1 MNQRM
6 RQWVAAAALIT
17 ATAGGAAGDSVRD
30 HGAAGD
36 GVADDAAA
44 IQRAVDAEGGPV
56 VLPAGVYRLSET
68 VTVDLDRPGFT
79 SIVGGGVA
87 RVVMDGPGPA
97 FRFVGTHDG
106 TADPGSVDPRVWD
119 RQRAPTIAGL
129 EIVGDHPDADGVEAR
144 GTMML
149 TVDRLIIRKTRH
161 AIHLVERNRNV
172 IVSDSHLYENRGCGV
187 FYDHVDLHQSN
198 IVGCH
203 ISYNDGGGVVSIGGN
218 VRNVHI
224 GTSDLESNQSTDGP
238 PTANVLIDCTGSTYG
253 TAEVAIT
260 GCTIQHNNP
269 SPGSAN
275 VRIIGASDPKEGL
288 PVREGNVA
296 IVGNVLSDVKVNLH
310 LKGCRGVVVE
320 GNTLWQGYEHNL
332 LIEDSSDVVI
342 GPNNLDRNPRYDYG
356 NTAEANNAV
365 ALRNCTDTTITGL
378 HVTNVWRNEAAVLVE
393 GCDRLNLTD
402 CTILDSDG
410 VGLLLRE
417 TSRSRVSD
425 CLIRDDRP
433 GRDPSTP
440 ALRVDGG
447 RGNMVV
453 DNLLGG
459 PAEVDEGA
467 ATVRGNV
474 VDPGDETHQ

>member
-1 MNQRM
+1 MNRMM
-6 RQWVAAAALIT
+6 RQWAAAAALI
-17 ATAGGAAGDSVRD
+17 AAAAGGAAGDSVRD

-56 VLPAGVYRLSET
+56 VLPAGVYRLSKT

-79 SIVGGGVA
+79 AISGGGVA

-149 TVDRLIIRKTRH
+149 TIDRLIVRKTHH
-161 AIHLVERNRNV
+161 AIRLVERNRNI
-172 IVSDSHLYENRGCGV
+172 IVSDCHLYENRGCGV

-198 IVGCH
+198 IVGSH
-203 ISYNDGGGVVSIGGN
+203 ISYNGGGGVVSIGGN
-218 VRNVHI
+218 VRNVQI
-224 GTSDLESNQSTDGP
+224 GTSDLESNQSPDGP

-275 VRIIGASDPKEGL
+275 VRIIGASDPKDGR

-320 GNTLWQGYEHNL
+320 GNTLWQGYEQNL
-332 LIEDSSDVVI
+332 LIEDCSDVVL

-356 NTAEANNAV
+356 NTADANNAV
-365 ALRNCTDTTITGL
+365 VLRRCTDSTITGL
-378 HVTNVWRNEAAVLVE
+378 HVTNVWRNEAAVLLE
-393 GCDRLNLTD
+393 RCDRLNLTN

-425 CLIRDDRP
+425 SLIRDDRP
-433 GRDPSTP
+433 GRDPSAP
-440 ALRVDGG
+440 LLRIDGG

-459 PAEVDEGA
+459 PLEVDEGA

-474 VDPGDETHQ
+474 VDPGGETH